1 MLKRLENLKRGQVF
15 TAGGFSWLVLE
26 HNQHGTLALMEKCL
40 KIAPFDKDG
49 SSDWR
54 RSSSRKYLNKD
65 FLRVLE
71 DNRLDP
77 DNIIKTEID
86 LTSDDGLKDYGTS
99 KDKIFLLTANIYRR
113 NRDIIKP
120 INAWWWLATPYST
133 PTAGYTNF
141 VQHVYSDGS
150 LGNIHACHG
159 YRNLR
164 PALTL
169 KSDLL
174 VSTKEDYVDEIT
186 TAGIE
191 LTADYCVRLAKSAGI
206 TIEQLIS
213 MVANAAKEK
222 GGIFG
227 E

>member
-1 MLKRLENLKRGQVF
+1 MRKLKSLERGQVF

-40 KIAPFDKDG
+40 KIAPFDING
-49 SSDWR
+49 SNDWR
-54 RSSSRKYLNKD
+54 RSSSRRYLNKD
-65 FLRVLE
+65 FLQVLE

-77 DNIIKTEID
+77 DSIVETEID
-86 LTSDDGLKDYGTS
+86 LISDDGLKDYGTS
-99 KDKIFLLTANIYRR
+99 KDKIFLLTADIYRR
-113 NRDIIKP
+113 NRDVIKP

-133 PTAGYTNF
+133 PTAGYPYF
-141 VQHVYSDGS
+141 VRHVFYDGS
-150 LGNIHACHG
+150 LGNYSASYG
-159 YRNLR
+159 YTNLR

-169 KSDLL
+169 RSDLL
-174 VSTKEDYVDEIT
+174 VSTKEDHETT

-206 TIEQLIS
+206 TVEQLIN

-222 GGIFG
+222 GGDKRKN
-227 E
+227 